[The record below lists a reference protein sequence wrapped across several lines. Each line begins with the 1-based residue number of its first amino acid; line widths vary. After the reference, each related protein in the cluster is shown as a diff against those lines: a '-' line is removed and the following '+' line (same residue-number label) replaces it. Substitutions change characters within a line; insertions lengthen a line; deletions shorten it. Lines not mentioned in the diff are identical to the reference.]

1 MPGDN
6 LIQLRDG
13 PIVTAEAIT
22 LAIALEAEGRT
33 LRARADGKLEVQPA
47 AGLTEAQRQ
56 QIAACR
62 LHLLALLAYEPPE
75 PR

>member
-1 MPGDN
+1 MN
-6 LIQLRDG
+6 MLQLRDG
-13 PIVTAEAIT
+13 PLLREDAVL
-22 LAIALEAEGRT
+22 LALQLEVEGRT

-47 AGLTEAQRQ
+47 AGLTDAQRQ